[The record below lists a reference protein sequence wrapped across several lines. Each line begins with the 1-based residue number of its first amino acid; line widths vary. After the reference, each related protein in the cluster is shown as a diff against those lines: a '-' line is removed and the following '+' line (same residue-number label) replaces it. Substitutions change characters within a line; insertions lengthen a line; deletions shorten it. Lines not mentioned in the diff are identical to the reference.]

1 MPRKLHHPDPQDLS
15 LAGLLSALGDP
26 VRLQLVTVL
35 ADHGEHPRE
44 DFEVE
49 VGPSTLSHHMKTL
62 REAGLTRHRL
72 EGTRCFVS
80 LREETLRLFPEVL
93 ASVLRA
99 CSRNNSEEPET
110 RPQTARDE

>member
-1 MPRKLHHPDPQDLS
+1 MPRQLHHPDPQDIS

-26 VRLQLVTVL
+26 IRLQLVTVL
-35 ADHGEHPRE
+35 ADHREHPRE

-62 REAGLTRHRL
+62 REAGLTQHRL

-80 LREETLRLFPEVL
+80 LRQEALRRFPEVV

-99 CSRNNSEEPET
+99 CSRNNSEET
-110 RPQTARDE
+110 DARPQATRHE